1 VPNCTQKRVG
11 RELIHTGVGYGYRK
25 RLMVSVIR
33 VLPGKHSSALV
44 DTGLED
50 ITVTRAPNDHCVV
63 SFSNSIAAAAVARA
77 VSISS

>member
-1 VPNCTQKRVG
+1 
-11 RELIHTGVGYGYRK
+11 
-25 RLMVSVIR
+25 MVSVIR